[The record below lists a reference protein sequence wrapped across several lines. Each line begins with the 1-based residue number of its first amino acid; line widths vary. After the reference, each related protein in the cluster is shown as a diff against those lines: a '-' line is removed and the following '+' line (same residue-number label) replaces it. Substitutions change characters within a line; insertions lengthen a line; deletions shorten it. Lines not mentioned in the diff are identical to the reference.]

1 MNQPQITR
9 QEAFMQ
15 ASTYANF
22 AHQQPLYMNRAIG
35 TPLSAY
41 DWAVADY
48 FGKPQVLDLDASEWT
63 GGTGQTIRI
72 RAKDN
77 VRVLAVR
84 VVIRDGGQDGTV
96 LEEGEAEQSE
106 TDSLLWTFTTCRS
119 VTHKPGSRLD
129 VLAFDLPGNVGGYS
143 LELM

>member
-1 MNQPQITR
+1 MTQPQITR

-15 ASTYANF
+15 ATTYANF
-22 AHQQPLYMNRAIG
+22 AYQQPLYMNKAVG

-48 FGKPQVLDLDASEWT
+48 FGKPQILGLDASEWT
-63 GGTGQTIRI
+63 GGSGQTIRI
-72 RAKDN
+72 RARDN
-77 VRVLAVR
+77 VLVLAVR
-84 VVIRDGGQDGTV
+84 VIIRDGAPEGIV
-96 LEEGEAEQSE
+96 LEEGKADQSE
-106 TDSLLWTFTTCRS
+106 TDSLLWTFTTRCS
-119 VTHKPGSRLD
+119 VTQRPGSRLD

>member
-1 MNQPQITR
+1 MAQRQITR

-22 AHQQPLYMNRAIG
+22 AYQQPLYMNRAVG

-48 FGKPQVLDLDASEWT
+48 FGKPQVLELDASEWT
-63 GGTGQTIRI
+63 GGSGQTLRI
-72 RAKDN
+72 RARDN
-77 VRVLAVR
+77 VKVLVVR
-84 VVIRDGGQDGTV
+84 VMILDGGQDGQT

-106 TDSLLWTFTTCRS
+106 TDSLLWTYTTRRS
-119 VTHKPGSRLD
+119 VTNKSGSRLD
-129 VLAFDLPGNVGGYS
+129 VQAFDLPGNVGSYS